1 MFNTA
6 ANTATRAAPAQGA
19 VTHFSQQN
27 NDLTNKWLHRLR
39 LTSNT
44 MDGRD
49 KLGQIQ
55 SVLDFFNKPS
65 TN

>member
-1 MFNTA
+1 
-6 ANTATRAAPAQGA
+6 
-19 VTHFSQQN
+19 
-27 NDLTNKWLHRLR
+27 LTNKWLHRLR

-44 MDGRD
+44 MEGRD